1 MAASGSDS
9 DVEAR
14 RASRNGRQGHVES
27 VRLSPADPEAGLEG
41 RQAPLLALK
50 LTLRS
55 IVKVRFPP
63 QRGFFSG
70 LLGEIE
76 NVVKTNFNK
85 PVEFV
90 RLAEAAQYR
99 QSLSLRAKAVQ

>member
-70 LLGEIE
+70 LLGQRHRTAI
-76 NVVKTNFNK
+76 
-85 PVEFV
+85 
-90 RLAEAAQYR
+90 A
-99 QSLSLRAKAVQ
+99 